1 MNEITTVGV
10 DLAKEVMVVCAG
22 DARGRSVY
30 FKQFSFASFAEWAV
44 KLPACTFGMEA
55 CSSAH
60 HWARW
65 VSTGAIAVEVEENAS
80 RW

>member
-10 DLAKEVMVVCAG
+10 DLAKEVIVVCAG
-22 DARGRSVY
+22 DARGRGVY

-60 HWARW
+60 HWARFLGEHGH
-65 VSTGAIAVEVEENAS
+65 TATAHG
-80 RW
+80 R